1 MEPQETGPTEPPS
14 TDVVLDARLTLR
26 QLDLFVAAAEHGSFA
41 AAAQHAYVTPN
52 AVASAVSDLESVLGA
67 TLAVRRRAR
76 GLTLT
81 PSGVRLLDGARDL
94 LRRASELRLS
104 IGEHGG
110 VPVGPVAVGCYSTL
124 APTVVPELWARLAER
139 HPGVELSVTEGTT
152 DELVARLAVGELDV
166 VIAYEVALPTELEVR
181 PLYKARPR
189 VVLSAEH
196 RLADRDAVD
205 VRDLADEPL
214 ILLDLPPSGAN
225 TLELLRRRGVRP
237 QVAHRTTNI
246 ELVRSLVGRGL
257 GYGVQFQRTAVQTSA
272 EGRRLVTLPITP
284 EPRAEPVVVAW
295 PHRLALTSR
304 AQAVVELA
312 REVLAAPH

>member
-1 MEPQETGPTEPPS
+1 MATDDPTDDTTPS
-14 TDVVLDARLTLR
+14 DVVLDARLTLR

-52 AVASAVSDLESVLGA
+52 AVASAVSELESVLGA
-67 TLAVRRRAR
+67 TLVIRRRAR

-81 PSGVRLLDGARDL
+81 PSGLRLLDGARDL
-94 LRRASELRLS
+94 LRQASELRLS

-110 VPVGPVAVGCYSTL
+110 EPVGPVAVGVYSTL

-139 HPGVELSVTEGTT
+139 HPGVELSITEGTT
-152 DELVARLAVGELDV
+152 DELVARLATGELDV

-181 PLYKARPR
+181 PLYEAQPR

-205 VRDLADEPL
+205 VRELAEEPL
-214 ILLDLPPSGAN
+214 ILLDLPPSAAN

-237 QVAHRTTNI
+237 HVAHRSTNI
-246 ELVRSLVGRGL
+246 ELVRSLVGRGF
-257 GYGVQFQRTAVQTSA
+257 GYAVQFQRTAVRTSA
-272 EGRRLVTLPITP
+272 EGRALVTVPITP

-295 PHRLALTSR
+295 PQRLPLSSR
-304 AQAVVELA
+304 ATAVVDLA
-312 REVLAAPH
+312 REVLAG